1 MASSNKKILFLVE
14 GKSESKS
21 VKNIAEKMFSLTKEN
36 YEIVSNDTVIYE
48 LFKKLRNDPDLSLVG
63 YLKAEGKITLK
74 PGELSKEAF
83 SQIYLIF
90 DFDPHYG
97 EYSDD
102 GIREM
107 LRFFDNET
115 ENGKLYINYPMFE
128 ATFYIDDFD
137 HPERLYEMVSISEC
151 NGKCFKK
158 RVREISCFG
167 RKNHLDFSLRNPND
181 VYQSIRWNFKRAIY
195 LIKQN
200 ELDYMMILE
209 KQIESKNSETKKF
222 LILSTFVL
230 MIIDYNPEIL
240 KVIETKLEYKL

>member
-14 GKSESKS
+14 GKLESKN
-21 VKNIAEKMFSLTKEN
+21 VKNIAEKMLSLTEEN
-36 YEIVSNDTVIYE
+36 YEIISNDTVIYE
-48 LFKKLRNDPDLSLVG
+48 LFEDLRDDPDLSLVG
-63 YLKAEGKITLK
+63 YLKAKGKITLN

-90 DFDPHYG
+90 DFDPHY
-97 EYSDD
+97 EKYSDD
-102 GIREM
+102 DIREM
-107 LRFFDNET
+107 LQFFDNET

-128 ATFYIDDFD
+128 ATFYIDDFEN
-137 HPERLYEMVSISEC
+137 PKRLYEMVSISEC
-151 NGKCFKK
+151 NGRCFKK
-158 RVREISCFG
+158 RVKEISCFG

-181 VYQSIRWNFKRAIY
+181 VYQSIRWNYKRAIY

-200 ELDYMMILE
+200 ELDYTMILE
-209 KQIESKNSETKKF
+209 KQIESKNSEAKNF

-240 KVIETKLEYKL
+240 KVIETKLKCKL

>member
-14 GKSESKS
+14 GKLESKN
-21 VKNIAEKMFSLTKEN
+21 VKNIVEKMLSLTEEN
-36 YEIVSNDTVIYE
+36 YEIISNDTVIYE
-48 LFKKLRNDPDLSLVG
+48 LFEDLRDDPDLSLVG
-63 YLKAEGKITLK
+63 YLKAKGKITLN

-90 DFDPHYG
+90 DFDPHY
-97 EYSDD
+97 EKYSDD
-102 GIREM
+102 DIREM
-107 LRFFDNET
+107 LQFFDNET

-128 ATFYIDDFD
+128 ATFYIDDFEN
-137 HPERLYEMVSISEC
+137 PKRLYEMVSISEC
-151 NGKCFKK
+151 NGRCFKK
-158 RVREISCFG
+158 RVKEISCFG

-181 VYQSIRWNFKRAIY
+181 VYQSIRWNYKRAIY

-200 ELDYMMILE
+200 ELDYTMILE
-209 KQIESKNSETKKF
+209 KQIESKNSEAKNF

-240 KVIETKLEYKL
+240 KVIETKLECKL

>member
-14 GKSESKS
+14 GKLESKN
-21 VKNIAEKMFSLTKEN
+21 VKNIAEKMLSLTEEN
-36 YEIVSNDTVIYE
+36 YEIISNDTVIYE
-48 LFKKLRNDPDLSLVG
+48 LFEDLRDDPDLSLVG
-63 YLKAEGKITLK
+63 YLKAKGKITLN

-90 DFDPHYG
+90 DFDPHY
-97 EYSDD
+97 EKYSDD
-102 GIREM
+102 DIREM
-107 LRFFDNET
+107 LQFFDNET

-128 ATFYIDDFD
+128 ATFYIDDFEN
-137 HPERLYEMVSISEC
+137 PKLLYEMVSISEC
-151 NGKCFKK
+151 NGRCFKK
-158 RVREISCFG
+158 RVKEISCFG

-181 VYQSIRWNFKRAIY
+181 VYQSIRWNYKRAIY

-200 ELDYMMILE
+200 ELDYTMILE
-209 KQIESKNSETKKF
+209 KQIESKNSEAKNF

-240 KVIETKLEYKL
+240 KVIETKLECKL

>member
-14 GKSESKS
+14 GKLESKN
-21 VKNIAEKMFSLTKEN
+21 VKNIAEKMLSLTEEN
-36 YEIVSNDTVIYE
+36 YEIISNDTVIYE
-48 LFKKLRNDPDLSLVG
+48 LFEDLRDDPDLSLVG
-63 YLKAEGKITLK
+63 YLKAKGKITLN

-90 DFDPHYG
+90 DFDPHY
-97 EYSDD
+97 EKYSDD
-102 GIREM
+102 DIREM
-107 LRFFDNET
+107 LQFFDNET

-128 ATFYIDDFD
+128 ATFYIDDFEN
-137 HPERLYEMVSISEC
+137 PKWLYEMVSISEC
-151 NGKCFKK
+151 NGRCFKK
-158 RVREISCFG
+158 RVKEISCFG

-181 VYQSIRWNFKRAIY
+181 VYQSIRWNYKRAIY

-200 ELDYMMILE
+200 ELDYTMILE
-209 KQIESKNSETKKF
+209 KQIESKNSEAKNF

-240 KVIETKLEYKL
+240 KVIETKLECKL